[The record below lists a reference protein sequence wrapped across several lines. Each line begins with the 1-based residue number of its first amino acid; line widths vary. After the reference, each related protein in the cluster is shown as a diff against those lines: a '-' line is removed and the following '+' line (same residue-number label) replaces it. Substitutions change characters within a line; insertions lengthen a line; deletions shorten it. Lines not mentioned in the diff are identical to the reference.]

1 MAVAR
6 FFPKRAGEAVTLT
19 FDFGPELPDGV
30 TVASAG
36 LSSVDVLTGSDEAAS
51 AMLIGAAVAVG
62 AKVLQRVSGGVVGTD
77 YLVVARA
84 VLSDG
89 QVREFA
95 AVLPVRRV
103 F

>member
-1 MAVAR
+1 MALR
-6 FFPKRAGEAVTLT
+6 FPPKRPGEAVTLV
-19 FDFGPELPDGV
+19 FDFAPELPDGV
-30 TVASAG
+30 TVANAG
-36 LSSVDVLTGSDEAAS
+36 LSAVDVLVGADEAAS
-51 AMLIGAAVAVG
+51 AMLTGTAVAVG
-62 AKVLQRVSGGVVGTD
+62 SKVLQRVSGGVVGVD

>member
-1 MAVAR
+1 MGVMQ
-6 FFPKRAGEAVTLT
+6 FGPKRPAEAVTLAW
-19 FDFGPELPDGV
+19 DFAPELPAGV
-30 TVASAG
+30 SVASAEPTAVEV
-36 LSSVDVLTGSDEAAS
+36 LSGEDAGVDG
-51 AMLIGAAVAVG
+51 MLIGAAVAVG
-62 AKVLQRVSGGVVGTD
+62 AKVLQRVSGGVVGVD